1 MKKKLNNAGFTLIE
15 LLAVITIMGI
25 LMMVAI
31 PSVSRTIENS
41 RRDTF
46 MDNALIYVDTVRTAV
61 LSDEVKCCQVANC
74 AESAMVSAS
83 ATKNA
88 TYYFEINTGQQQT
101 KDLMETVATS
111 SWGGAQITGYVAW
124 TKAASGERTTTTYS
138 VCLKDTGN
146 HGMNGFTE
154 ETAVTRSK
162 ILTTG
167 ASCSGAPSGALKCI
181 LK

>member
-61 LSDEVKCCQVANC
+61 LSDEVTCGG
-74 AESAMVSAS
+74 VSAS
-83 ATKNA
+83 ATANG
-88 TYYFEINTGQQQT
+88 TYYFRIDTSDQQT

-111 SWGGAQITGYVAW
+111 SWGGAQITGYVKW

-138 VCLKDTGN
+138 VCLADAGG
-146 HGMNGFTE
+146 HGMNAFSE
-154 ETAVTRSK
+154 ESAVTRSK

-167 ASCSGAPSGALKCI
+167 ATCSPPSGTVCTLK
-181 LK
+181 